1 MKKTYDEQTK
11 KLEIRLNE
19 LKSQLATAYA
29 GIQAAN
35 NKSAEQTT
43 VSQRCFKIEKVFK
56 NTTLTLDFFD
66 KCFATQL
73 VRTRIFASRWTRHC
87 AISTLRKYS
96 FAT

>member
-43 VSQRCFKIEKVFK
+43 VRQRCFKIEKVFK

-73 VRTRIFASRWTRHC
+73 VRTRHC